1 MSNLEGKKKGNEL
14 DIQNSTLPS
23 PISLISQMK
32 TLNVPGEQFRGKE
45 KRKS

>member
-1 MSNLEGKKKGNEL
+1 
-14 DIQNSTLPS
+14 
-23 PISLISQMK
+23 MK